1 MYDVGVAG
9 LHRLL
14 SNLDT
19 INTADVVI
27 VCAGSITVC
36 LQTYLPKNTYRLIL
50 ESDKR
55 ISVAKMNLH
64 IYMYIL
70 YVCM

>member
-14 SNLDT
+14 SNLET

-27 VCAGSITVC
+27 VCAGSIILCLCNLCIGVPTSASIGMCTVC
-36 LQTYLPKNTYRLIL
+36 
-50 ESDKR
+50 
-55 ISVAKMNLH
+55 
-64 IYMYIL
+64 MYV
-70 YVCM
+70 VCM